1 MCENESW
8 CQSTIMN
15 EDDVYTKIKFIYF
28 DDYENSSISFTY
40 LKRISALSCETS
52 MLIYLLYNQFI
63 NYFGIISIG
72 TPSWDFKA
80 KKRKHY
86 SWVERLTLA
95 VQILEY
101 LNFWCVHICFQSL
114 SCQSKSLIK
123 DPCLQLSTHKWHKK
137 ETLRNWLIYWF
148 TLYWQTVALVTV
160 I

>member
-8 CQSTIMN
+8 CQSTMMN

-80 KKRKHY
+80 KKG
-86 SWVERLTLA
+86 
-95 VQILEY
+95 
-101 LNFWCVHICFQSL
+101 
-114 SCQSKSLIK
+114 
-123 DPCLQLSTHKWHKK
+123 STIH
-137 ETLRNWLIYWF
+137 E
-148 TLYWQTVALVTV
+148 
-160 I
+160 